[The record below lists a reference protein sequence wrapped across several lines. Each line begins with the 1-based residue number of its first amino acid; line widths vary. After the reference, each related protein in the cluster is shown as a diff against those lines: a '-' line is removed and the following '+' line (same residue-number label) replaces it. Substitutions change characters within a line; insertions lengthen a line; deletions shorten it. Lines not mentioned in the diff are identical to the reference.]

1 MKVLPLLYGHVK
13 WILSFAT
20 VILKPKMTSLLLG
33 FRVSGHT
40 TNNDLLN
47 KIEDETSM
55 VNMKNLEQSSINCPN
70 VNWKFFHCFINER
83 ESKKRIGSIKIIS
96 CNLHVVNSVFKSA
109 ANAIDWN
116 LHKLM
121 KACFQILHPITS
133 KKGRLYHHHWFKC
146 FPFLFL
152 CNSIIFRLII

>member
-40 TNNDLLN
+40 TNNDFLN

-83 ESKKRIGSIKIIS
+83 ESKKCIGSIKIIS
-96 CNLHVVNSVFKSA
+96 CNLHVVNNVFKSV
-109 ANAIDWN
+109 ANATDWN

-133 KKGRLYHHHWFKC
+133 KKGRLYHHH
-146 FPFLFL
+146 
-152 CNSIIFRLII
+152 